1 MAGRFS
7 GDHVSVEKSQIALS
21 LISHTNIGKTTLART
36 LLRKDVGLVADRAHV
51 TLENQKYTV
60 LETEMGE
67 SLQLW
72 DTPGFPNCQK
82 ILSRVQGTKHPIVRI
97 LTEIWD
103 RFRDRPSWCAQQAV
117 LNVQQEADV
126 VLYLVNATEEPTMAG
141 YIAPELQLLEWIGKP
156 VIVLLNQ
163 TGPPKDRHE
172 LQRLEQPWKDY
183 FARYDFVRGVYS
195 LDAFSHCWVQEGILF
210 EAIQTLL
217 PPKDRPLMNRLFSAW
232 QRAHL
237 TLFHASMKQW
247 AMLVVR
253 AASARGMTK
262 GDGSPMDVQKQQ
274 AVDVLLRELV
284 NEVGAT
290 TKAVIVLHGLE
301 GDAIGVI
308 QARMEHVEVQRGAQG
323 LDETTL
329 SGTAIGGIG
338 GALTS
343 GAYAGLHLDAA
354 TGGVS
359 MGLFTV
365 AGAVVGGVLGFLG
378 GEAWA
383 ERKVTHTQNPVT
395 WSDDYL
401 DLLVQDVIIRYL
413 AIAHFGRGQGQYVMD
428 PENPRFWV
436 EKVKAS
442 VSKHRST
449 LHQHWTDLRGQGSPP
464 QTEQHVKPLTAL
476 LTSITLE
483 LLWNAY
489 PSAKRFLEWPDAPSR
504 LTGF

>member
-1 MAGRFS
+1 MSAQ
-7 GDHVSVEKSQIALS
+7 KSQIALS

-36 LLRKDVGLVADRAHV
+36 LLRKEVGLVADRAHV
-51 TLENQKYTV
+51 TLENQKYTI
-60 LETEMGE
+60 LETEAGE

-82 ILSRVQGTKHPIVRI
+82 ILSRVQWTKNPILRI
-97 LTEIWD
+97 VTDVWD
-103 RFRDRPSWCAQQAV
+103 RFSDRPSWCAQQAV

-163 TGPPKDRHE
+163 TGPPKDRDSQE
-172 LQRLEQPWKDY
+172 RLERPWKEY
-183 FARYDFVRGVYS
+183 FSRYGFVRGVHS
-195 LDAFSHCWVQEGILF
+195 LDAFSRCWVQEGILF
-210 EAIQTLL
+210 ETIRSVL
-217 PPKDRPLMNRLFSAW
+217 PPDDGQLMSRLFTVW
-232 QRAHL
+232 QKANL
-237 TLFHASMKQW
+237 VVFHTATEQW
-247 AMLVVR
+247 AKLLAR
-253 AASARGMTK
+253 AASARVMTK
-262 GDGSPMDVQKQQ
+262 GDGSSMDVQKQQ
-274 AVDVLLRELV
+274 AVDGLLQQLV
-284 NEVGAT
+284 NEVGTT
-290 TKAVIVLHGLE
+290 TKSVIALHGLE

-323 LDETTL
+323 MGEATL

-359 MGLFTV
+359 MGVFTV

-383 ERKVTHTQNPVT
+383 ERKITRTQTPVT

-401 DLLVQDVIIRYL
+401 DVLVQDVIIRYL
-413 AIAHFGRGQGQYVMD
+413 AIAHFGRGQGQYVSD

-436 EKVKAS
+436 EKVKTAIS
-442 VSKHRST
+442 QQQAV
-449 LHQHWTDLRGQGSPP
+449 LHEQWTSLRGKDPISQIDENPK
-464 QTEQHVKPLTAL
+464 QLTAL
-476 LTSITLE
+476 LATITLE
-483 LLWNAY
+483 LLRNTY
-489 PSAKRFLEWPDAPSR
+489 PASRRFLDSP
-504 LTGF
+504 T

>member
-1 MAGRFS
+1 MSA
-7 GDHVSVEKSQIALS
+7 EKSQIALS

-36 LLRKDVGLVADRAHV
+36 LLRKDIGLVADRAHV

-60 LETEMGE
+60 LETEAGE

-82 ILSRVQGTKHPIVRI
+82 ILSRLQGAKNPIVWI
-97 LTEIWD
+97 VTEVWD

-126 VLYLVNATEEPTMAG
+126 VLYLVNATEEPSMAG

-163 TGPPKDRHE
+163 TGPPKDRAE
-172 LQRLEQPWKDY
+172 QQRLEQPWKDY
-183 FARYDFVRGVYS
+183 FASYGFVRGVHS
-195 LDAFSHCWVQEGILF
+195 LDAFSRCWVQEGILF
-210 EAIQTLL
+210 ETIQSLL
-217 PPKDRPLMNRLFSAW
+217 PSHDRQLMNRLFTVW
-232 QRAHL
+232 QTSNL
-237 TLFHASMKQW
+237 TVFHAAMEQW
-247 AMLVVR
+247 AMLVSR
-253 AASARGMTK
+253 AAKSRVMTR
-262 GDGSPMDVQKQQ
+262 GDGSSMEVQKQQ
-274 AVDVLLRELV
+274 AVDGLLKGLM

-290 TKAVIVLHGLE
+290 TKAVIALHGLE
-301 GDAIGVI
+301 GNAIGVI
-308 QARMEHVEVQRGAQG
+308 QARMEHVEVQRGSQSR
-323 LDETTL
+323 DDVTR
-329 SGTAIGGIG
+329 GTAIGGIG

-383 ERKVTHTQNPVT
+383 ERRAGSTQTPVT
-395 WSDDYL
+395 WSDEYL

-413 AIAHFGRGQGQYVMD
+413 AIAHFGRGQGQYVAD
-428 PENPRFWV
+428 PEDPRFWIT
-436 EKVKAS
+436 KVKTL
-442 VSKHRST
+442 VSGQRAT
-449 LHQHWTDLRGQGSPP
+449 LHEQWTRLR
-464 QTEQHVKPLTAL
+464 EQELMPRMDKKTKQLAAL

-483 LLWNAY
+483 LLWSTY
-489 PSAKRFLEWPDAPSR
+489 PASKRFLDRP
-504 LTGF
+504 T

>member
-1 MAGRFS
+1 MSA
-7 GDHVSVEKSQIALS
+7 EKSQIALS

-36 LLRKDVGLVADRAHV
+36 LLRKDIGLVADRAHV
-51 TLENQKYTV
+51 TLENAKYTV
-60 LETEMGE
+60 LETEAGE

-82 ILSRVQGTKHPIVRI
+82 ILSRLQGAKNPIVRI
-97 LTEIWD
+97 VTEVWD

-117 LNVQQEADV
+117 LNVQQEADI
-126 VLYLVNATEEPTMAG
+126 VLYLVNATEEPSMAG

-163 TGPPKDRHE
+163 TGPPKDRKE
-172 LQRLEQPWKDY
+172 RQRLEQPWMDY
-183 FARYDFVRGVYS
+183 FAGHGFVRGVHS
-195 LDAFSHCWVQEGILF
+195 LDAFSRCWVQEGILF
-210 EAIQTLL
+210 ETIQLLL
-217 PPKDRPLMNRLFSAW
+217 PSHDRQLMNRLFTVW
-232 QRAHL
+232 QTENL
-237 TLFHASMKQW
+237 TVFHAAMEQW
-247 AMLVVR
+247 AMLVSR
-253 AASARGMTK
+253 AARSRVMTR
-262 GDGSPMDVQKQQ
+262 GDGSSMEAQKQQ
-274 AVDVLLRELV
+274 AVDSLLKDLV

-290 TKAVIVLHGLE
+290 TKAVIALYGLE

-308 QARMEHVEVQRGAQG
+308 QARMEHVEVQRGSQSHGDA
-323 LDETTL
+323 TL

-383 ERKVTHTQNPVT
+383 ERRAESTPTPVT
-395 WSDDYL
+395 WSDEYL

-413 AIAHFGRGQGQYVMD
+413 AIAHFGRGQGQYVAD
-428 PENPRFWV
+428 PEDPRFWID
-436 EKVKAS
+436 KVKAL
-442 VSKHRST
+442 VSGQRVT
-449 LHQHWTDLRGQGSPP
+449 LREQWVRLREQELMPRTDK
-464 QTEQHVKPLTAL
+464 KPKQLAAL
-476 LTSITLE
+476 LTSTTLE
-483 LLWNAY
+483 LLWSTY
-489 PSAKRFLEWPDAPSR
+489 PASKRFLDRP
-504 LTGF
+504 T

>member
-1 MAGRFS
+1 M
-7 GDHVSVEKSQIALS
+7 SVQKSQIALS

-36 LLRKDVGLVADRAHV
+36 LLRKDIGLVADRAHV

-60 LETEMGE
+60 LETEAGE

-82 ILSRVQGTKHPIVRI
+82 ILSRLQGAKNPIVRI
-97 LTEIWD
+97 VTEVWD

-126 VLYLVNATEEPTMAG
+126 VLYLVNATEEPSMAG

-163 TGPPKDRHE
+163 TGPPKDRAE
-172 LQRLEQPWKDY
+172 QQCLEQPWMDY
-183 FARYDFVRGVYS
+183 FARYGFVRGVHS
-195 LDAFSHCWVQEGILF
+195 LDAFSRCWVQEGILF
-210 EAIQTLL
+210 ETIQSLL
-217 PPKDRPLMNRLFSAW
+217 PSHDRQLMNRLFTVW
-232 QRAHL
+232 QTANL
-237 TLFHASMKQW
+237 TVFHAAMEQW
-247 AMLVVR
+247 AMLVSR
-253 AASARGMTK
+253 AAKSRVMTR
-262 GDGSPMDVQKQQ
+262 GDGSPMEMQKQQ
-274 AVDVLLRELV
+274 AVDGLLKDLV
-284 NEVGAT
+284 NDVGTT
-290 TKAVIVLHGLE
+290 TKGVIALHGLE
-301 GDAIGVI
+301 GNAIGVI
-308 QARMEHVEVQRGAQG
+308 QARMEHVEVQRGSQSPGDA
-323 LDETTL
+323 TL

-383 ERKVTHTQNPVT
+383 ERRAGSTPTPVT
-395 WSDDYL
+395 WSDEYL

-413 AIAHFGRGQGQYVMD
+413 AIAHFGRGQGQYVAD
-428 PENPRFWV
+428 PEDPRFWI
-436 EKVKAS
+436 ENVKTL
-442 VSKHRST
+442 VSKHHTT
-449 LHQHWTDLRGQGSPP
+449 LHHVWARVRRQDLAAK
-464 QTEQHVKPLTAL
+464 TEEQSTHLTAL

-483 LLWNAY
+483 LLWSTY
-489 PSAKRFLEWPDAPSR
+489 PASKRFLNR
-504 LTGF
+504 LG

>member
-1 MAGRFS
+1 M
-7 GDHVSVEKSQIALS
+7 SVAKTQIALS

-36 LLRKDVGLVADRAHV
+36 LLRKDIGLVADRAHV

-60 LETEMGE
+60 LETDIGE

-82 ILSRVQGTKHPIVRI
+82 ILSRLQGAKNPIVRI
-97 LTEIWD
+97 VTEVWD

-126 VLYLVNATEEPTMAG
+126 VLYLVNATEEPSMAG

-163 TGPPKDRHE
+163 TGPPKDRAE
-172 LQRLEQPWKDY
+172 QQRLEQPWKDY
-183 FARYDFVRGVYS
+183 FARYGFVRGVHS
-195 LDAFSHCWVQEGILF
+195 LDAFSRCWVQEGILF
-210 EAIQTLL
+210 ETIQSLL
-217 PPKDRPLMNRLFSAW
+217 PSHDRQLMNRLFTVW
-232 QRAHL
+232 QTANL
-237 TLFHASMKQW
+237 TVFHAAMEQW
-247 AMLVVR
+247 AMLVSR
-253 AASARGMTK
+253 AAKSRVMTR
-262 GDGSPMDVQKQQ
+262 GDGSPMEMQKQQ
-274 AVDVLLRELV
+274 AVDGLLKDLV
-284 NEVGAT
+284 NEVGTT
-290 TKAVIVLHGLE
+290 TKAVIALHGLE
-301 GDAIGVI
+301 GNAIGVI
-308 QARMEHVEVQRGAQG
+308 QARMEHVEVQRGSQSRGDA
-323 LDETTL
+323 TL

-365 AGAVVGGVLGFLG
+365 AGAVVGGALGFLG

-383 ERKVTHTQNPVT
+383 ERRAGSTPTPVT
-395 WSDDYL
+395 WSDEYL

-413 AIAHFGRGQGQYVMD
+413 AIAHFGRGQGQYVAD
-428 PENPRFWV
+428 PEDPRFWI
-436 EKVKAS
+436 ENVKTL
-442 VSKHRST
+442 VSKHHTT
-449 LHQHWTDLRGQGSPP
+449 LHHVWARVRGQNLAAK
-464 QTEQHVKPLTAL
+464 TEEQSTHLTAL

-483 LLWNAY
+483 LLWSTY
-489 PSAKRFLEWPDAPSR
+489 PASKRFLNR
-504 LTGF
+504 LG

>member
-1 MAGRFS
+1 MS
-7 GDHVSVEKSQIALS
+7 TKKSQIALS

-51 TLENQKYTV
+51 TFENQKYTV
-60 LETEMGE
+60 LETEAGE

-82 ILSRVQGTKHPIVRI
+82 ILSRVQGAKNPILRI
-97 LTEIWD
+97 LTDVWD

-141 YIAPELQLLEWIGKP
+141 YIESELQLLEWIGKP

-163 TGPPKDRHE
+163 TGPPKDRE
-172 LQRLEQPWKDY
+172 GQERLERPWKEY
-183 FARYDFVRGVYS
+183 FARYGFVRGVHS
-195 LDAFSHCWVQEGILF
+195 LDAFSRCWVQEGILF
-210 EAIQTLL
+210 ETIRSVLPPDDGQLMRRLFAVWQNANLAVFHTAMEQWATLL
-217 PPKDRPLMNRLFSAW
+217 A
-232 QRAHL
+232 
-237 TLFHASMKQW
+237 
-247 AMLVVR
+247 R
-253 AASARGMTK
+253 AASARVMTK
-262 GDGSPMDVQKQQ
+262 GDGSSMEVQKQR
-274 AVDVLLRELV
+274 AVDGLLRELV

-290 TKAVIVLHGLE
+290 TKAVVALHGLE

-323 LDETTL
+323 MGEAAL

-383 ERKVTHTQNPVT
+383 ERKVTQTQTPVT

-401 DLLVQDVIIRYL
+401 DVLSQDVIIRYL
-413 AIAHFGRGQGQYVMD
+413 AIAHFGRGQGQYVAD
-428 PENPRFWV
+428 PEDPRFWV
-436 EKVKAS
+436 EKVKDS
-442 VSKHRST
+442 VSKHCPT
-449 LHQHWTDLRGQGSPP
+449 FHQQWTRLRGQDGIPRPEES
-464 QTEQHVKPLTAL
+464 VKPLTTL

-483 LLWNAY
+483 LLRNTY
-489 PSAKRFLEWPDAPSR
+489 PASKRFLDHS
-504 LTGF
+504 T

>member
-1 MAGRFS
+1 M
-7 GDHVSVEKSQIALS
+7 SVEKSQIALS

-36 LLRKDVGLVADRAHV
+36 LLRKDIGLVADRAHV

-60 LETEMGE
+60 LETEAGE

-82 ILSRVQGTKHPIVRI
+82 ILSRLQGAKNPIVRI
-97 LTEIWD
+97 VTEVWD

-126 VLYLVNATEEPTMAG
+126 VLYLVNATEEPSMAG

-163 TGPPKDRHE
+163 TGHPKDRAE
-172 LQRLEQPWKDY
+172 QQCLEQPWKDY
-183 FARYDFVRGVYS
+183 FARYGFVRGVHS
-195 LDAFSHCWVQEGILF
+195 LDAFSRCWVQEGILF
-210 EAIQTLL
+210 ETIQSLL
-217 PPKDRPLMNRLFSAW
+217 PSHDRQLMNRLFTVW
-232 QRAHL
+232 QTANL
-237 TLFHASMKQW
+237 TVFHAAMEQW
-247 AMLVVR
+247 AMLVSR
-253 AASARGMTK
+253 AAKSRVMTR
-262 GDGSPMDVQKQQ
+262 GDGSPMEMQKQQ
-274 AVDVLLRELV
+274 AVDGLLKDLV
-284 NEVGAT
+284 NEVGTT
-290 TKAVIVLHGLE
+290 TKAVIALHGLE
-301 GDAIGVI
+301 GNAIGVI
-308 QARMEHVEVQRGAQG
+308 QARMEHVEVQRGSQSRGDA
-323 LDETTL
+323 TL

-365 AGAVVGGVLGFLG
+365 AGAVVGGALGFLG

-383 ERKVTHTQNPVT
+383 ERRAGSTPTPVT
-395 WSDDYL
+395 WSDEYL

-413 AIAHFGRGQGQYVMD
+413 AIAHFGRGQGQYVAD
-428 PENPRFWV
+428 PEDPRFWI
-436 EKVKAS
+436 ENVKTL
-442 VSKHRST
+442 VSKHHTT
-449 LHQHWTDLRGQGSPP
+449 LHHVWARVRGQDLAAK
-464 QTEQHVKPLTAL
+464 TEEQSTHLTAL

-483 LLWNAY
+483 LLWSTY
-489 PSAKRFLEWPDAPSR
+489 PASKRFLNR
-504 LTGF
+504 LG

>member
-1 MAGRFS
+1 M
-7 GDHVSVEKSQIALS
+7 SVEKSQIALS

-36 LLRKDVGLVADRAHV
+36 LLRKDIGLVADRAHV

-60 LETEMGE
+60 LETDVGE

-82 ILSRVQGTKHPIVRI
+82 ILSRLQGAKNPIVRI
-97 LTEIWD
+97 VTEVWD

-126 VLYLVNATEEPTMAG
+126 VLYLVNATEEPSMAG

-163 TGPPKDRHE
+163 TGPPKDRAE
-172 LQRLEQPWKDY
+172 QQRLEQPWKDY
-183 FARYDFVRGVYS
+183 FARYGFVRGVHS
-195 LDAFSHCWVQEGILF
+195 LDAFSRCWVQEGILF
-210 EAIQTLL
+210 ETIQSLL
-217 PPKDRPLMNRLFSAW
+217 PSHDRQLMNRLFTVW
-232 QRAHL
+232 QTTNL
-237 TLFHASMKQW
+237 TVFHAAMEQW
-247 AMLVVR
+247 AMLVSR
-253 AASARGMTK
+253 AAKSRVMTK
-262 GDGSPMDVQKQQ
+262 GDGSSMEAQKQQ
-274 AVDVLLRELV
+274 AVDGLLKDLV
-284 NEVGAT
+284 NEVGTT
-290 TKAVIVLHGLE
+290 TKAVIALHGLE
-301 GDAIGVI
+301 GNAIGVI
-308 QARMEHVEVQRGAQG
+308 QARMDHVEVQRGSQG
-323 LDETTL
+323 KGEATL

-359 MGLFTV
+359 MGLFTI

-383 ERKVTHTQNPVT
+383 ERRAGSTPTPVT
-395 WSDDYL
+395 WSDEYL

-413 AIAHFGRGQGQYVMD
+413 AIAHFGRGQGQYVAD
-428 PENPRFWV
+428 PEDPRFWI
-436 EKVKAS
+436 ENVKIL
-442 VSKHRST
+442 VSKHHTT
-449 LHQHWTDLRGQGSPP
+449 LHDVWARLRGQGLAAK
-464 QTEQHVKPLTAL
+464 TEEQSTQLTAL

-483 LLWNAY
+483 LLWGTY
-489 PSAKRFLEWPDAPSR
+489 PASKRFLNR
-504 LTGF
+504 LG

>member
-1 MAGRFS
+1 M
-7 GDHVSVEKSQIALS
+7 SVQKSQIALS

-36 LLRKDVGLVADRAHV
+36 LLRKDIGLVADRAHV

-60 LETEMGE
+60 LETDVGE

-82 ILSRVQGTKHPIVRI
+82 ILSRLQGAKNPIVRI
-97 LTEIWD
+97 VTEVWD

-126 VLYLVNATEEPTMAG
+126 VLYLVNATEEPSMAG

-163 TGPPKDRHE
+163 TGPPKDRAE
-172 LQRLEQPWKDY
+172 QQRLEQPWKDY
-183 FARYDFVRGVYS
+183 FASYGFVGGVHS
-195 LDAFSHCWVQEGILF
+195 LDAFSRCWVQEGILF
-210 EAIQTLL
+210 EAIQSLL
-217 PPKDRPLMNRLFSAW
+217 PSHDRQLMNRLFTVW
-232 QRAHL
+232 QTTNL
-237 TLFHASMKQW
+237 TVFHAAMEQW
-247 AMLVVR
+247 AMLMSR
-253 AASARGMTK
+253 AARSRVMTR
-262 GDGSPMDVQKQQ
+262 GDGSPMEVQKQQ
-274 AVDVLLRELV
+274 AVDGLLKGLM

-290 TKAVIVLHGLE
+290 TKAVIALHGLE
-301 GDAIGVI
+301 GNAIGVI
-308 QARMEHVEVQRGAQG
+308 QARMEHVEVQRGSQG
-323 LDETTL
+323 KGEATL

-359 MGLFTV
+359 LGLFTV

-378 GEAWA
+378 GEAWI
-383 ERKVTHTQNPVT
+383 ERRAGSTPTPVT
-395 WSDDYL
+395 WSDEYL

-413 AIAHFGRGQGQYVMD
+413 AIAHFGRGQGQYVAD
-428 PENPRFWV
+428 PEDPRFWID
-436 EKVKAS
+436 KVK
-442 VSKHRST
+442 T
-449 LHQHWTDLRGQGSPP
+449 LVLGQRAILHEQWIRLREQELMTRTDK
-464 QTEQHVKPLTAL
+464 KPKQLAAL

-483 LLWNAY
+483 LLWSTY
-489 PSAKRFLEWPDAPSR
+489 PASKRFLNR
-504 LTGF
+504 LG

>member
-1 MAGRFS
+1 MNA
-7 GDHVSVEKSQIALS
+7 EKSQIALS

-60 LETEMGE
+60 LETEAGE

-82 ILSRVQGTKHPIVRI
+82 ILSRVQGAQNPILRI
-97 LTEIWD
+97 LTDVWD

-141 YIAPELQLLEWIGKP
+141 YIASELQLLEWIGKP

-163 TGPPKDRHE
+163 TGPPKDRVGQ
-172 LQRLEQPWKDY
+172 QRLEQPWKDY
-183 FARYDFVRGVYS
+183 FAPYGFVRGVHS
-195 LDAFSHCWVQEGILF
+195 LDAFSRCWVQEGILF
-210 EAIQTLL
+210 EGIQSLL
-217 PPKDRPLMNRLFSAW
+217 PPKDRQLMTRLFSAW
-232 QRAHL
+232 QKANL
-237 TLFHASMKQW
+237 SLFHSSMEQW
-247 AMLVVR
+247 AILVAR
-253 AASARGMTK
+253 AARSRVMTK
-262 GDGSPMDVQKQQ
+262 GDGSPMEVQKQQ
-274 AVDVLLRELV
+274 AVDGLLRNLV

-290 TKAVIVLHGLE
+290 TKAVIAMHGLE
-301 GDAIGVI
+301 GDAVGVI
-308 QARMEHVEVQRGAQG
+308 QARMEHVEVQRGSQG
-323 LDETTL
+323 MGEATL

-383 ERKVTHTQNPVT
+383 ERKVAHTQAPVT

-401 DLLVQDVIIRYL
+401 DVLVQDVIIRYL
-413 AIAHFGRGQGQYVMD
+413 AIAHFGRGQGQYVAD

-436 EKVKAS
+436 EKVKGS
-442 VSKHRST
+442 VSKHHPT
-449 LHQHWTDLRGQGSPP
+449 LNQQWTGLREQGPAT
-464 QTEQHVKPLTAL
+464 QTEEKPRQLAAL
-476 LTSITLE
+476 LTIITLE
-483 LLWNAY
+483 LLWNTY
-489 PSAKRFLEWPDAPSR
+489 PASKRFLDRS
-504 LTGF
+504 

>member
-1 MAGRFS
+1 MS
-7 GDHVSVEKSQIALS
+7 TKKSQIALS

-60 LETEMGE
+60 LETEAGE

-82 ILSRVQGTKHPIVRI
+82 ILSRVQGAKNPILRI
-97 LTEIWD
+97 LTDVWD

-141 YIAPELQLLEWIGKP
+141 YIASELQLLEWIGKP

-163 TGPPKDRHE
+163 TGPPKERDE
-172 LQRLEQPWKDY
+172 QQRLEQPWKDY
-183 FARYDFVRGVYS
+183 FAPYGFVKGVHS
-195 LDAFSHCWVQEGILF
+195 LDAFSRCWVQEGILF
-210 EAIQTLL
+210 EAIQSHL
-217 PPKDRPLMNRLFSAW
+217 PPDDRQLMTRLFSAW
-232 QRAHL
+232 QRANL
-237 TLFHASMKQW
+237 ALFHAAMEQW
-247 AMLVVR
+247 SIVVAR
-253 AASARGMTK
+253 AASARVMTK
-262 GDGSPMDVQKQQ
+262 GDGSPMEVQKQQ

-290 TKAVIVLHGLE
+290 TKAVIALHGLE
-301 GDAIGVI
+301 GDAVGVI
-308 QARMEHVEVQRGAQG
+308 QARMEHVEVQRGSQG
-323 LDETTL
+323 MDEATF
-329 SGTAIGGIG
+329 SGTAIGGIS

-383 ERKVTHTQNPVT
+383 ERKVTHAQAPVT

-401 DLLVQDVIIRYL
+401 DVLAQDVIIRYL
-413 AIAHFGRGQGQYVMD
+413 AIAHFGRGQGQYVAD
-428 PENPRFWV
+428 PEDPRFWV
-436 EKVKAS
+436 EKVKES
-442 VSKHRST
+442 VSKHRPT
-449 LHQHWTDLRGQGSPP
+449 FHQQWTGLRGQDGTLRP
-464 QTEQHVKPLTAL
+464 EENVKPLTTL

-483 LLWNAY
+483 LLWNTY
-489 PSAKRFLEWPDAPSR
+489 PASKRFLDR
-504 LTGF
+504 V

>member
-1 MAGRFS
+1 MSAQ
-7 GDHVSVEKSQIALS
+7 KSQIALS

-36 LLRKDVGLVADRAHV
+36 LLRKEVGLVADRAHV
-51 TLENQKYTV
+51 TLENQKYTI
-60 LETEMGE
+60 LETEAGE

-82 ILSRVQGTKHPIVRI
+82 ILSRVQWTKNPILRI
-97 LTEIWD
+97 VTDVWD

-163 TGPPKDRHE
+163 TGPPKDRDSQE
-172 LQRLEQPWKDY
+172 RLERPWKEY
-183 FARYDFVRGVYS
+183 FARYGFVRGVHS
-195 LDAFSHCWVQEGILF
+195 LDAFSRCWVQEGILF
-210 EAIQTLL
+210 ETIRSVL
-217 PPKDRPLMNRLFSAW
+217 PPDDGHVMSRLFTVW
-232 QRAHL
+232 QKANL
-237 TLFHASMKQW
+237 TVFYMAMEQW
-247 AMLVVR
+247 AKLLAR
-253 AASARGMTK
+253 AASARVMTK
-262 GDGSPMDVQKQQ
+262 GDGSSMDVQKQQ
-274 AVDVLLRELV
+274 AVDGLLQQLV

-290 TKAVIVLHGLE
+290 TKSVIALHGLE

-308 QARMEHVEVQRGAQG
+308 QARMEHVEVQRGVQG
-323 LDETTL
+323 MGEATL

-359 MGLFTV
+359 MGVFTV

-383 ERKVTHTQNPVT
+383 ERKITQTQTPVT

-401 DLLVQDVIIRYL
+401 DVLIQDVIIRYL
-413 AIAHFGRGQGQYVMD
+413 AIAHFGRGQGQYVAD

-436 EKVKAS
+436 EKVKTAIS
-442 VSKHRST
+442 QQQAV
-449 LHQHWTDLRGQGSPP
+449 LHEQWTGLRGKDSNSQKDENPK
-464 QTEQHVKPLTAL
+464 QLTAL
-476 LTSITLE
+476 LTTITLE
-483 LLWNAY
+483 LLRNTY
-489 PSAKRFLEWPDAPSR
+489 PASSRFLDSR
-504 LTGF
+504 T

>member
-1 MAGRFS
+1 MSAQ
-7 GDHVSVEKSQIALS
+7 KSQIALS

-60 LETEMGE
+60 LETEAGE

-82 ILSRVQGTKHPIVRI
+82 ILSRVQGAKNPILRI
-97 LTEIWD
+97 LTDVWD

-126 VLYLVNATEEPTMAG
+126 VLYLVNATEEPAMAG

-172 LQRLEQPWKDY
+172 QQRLEQPWKDY
-183 FARYDFVRGVYS
+183 FAPYGFVKGVHS
-195 LDAFSHCWVQEGILF
+195 LDAFSRCWVQEGMLF
-210 EAIQTLL
+210 ETVQSLL
-217 PPKDRPLMNRLFSAW
+217 PPDDRQLMTRLFAVW
-232 QRAHL
+232 QKVNL
-237 TLFHASMKQW
+237 TLFHSAMEQW
-247 AMLVVR
+247 AILVAR
-253 AASARGMTK
+253 AAGSRVMTK
-262 GDGSPMDVQKQQ
+262 GDGSPMEVQKQQ
-274 AVDVLLRELV
+274 AVDVLLRNLV

-290 TKAVIVLHGLE
+290 TRTVIALHGLE
-301 GDAIGVI
+301 GDAIGMI

-323 LDETTL
+323 LDEATL

-383 ERKVTHTQNPVT
+383 ERKVNHTQTPVT

-401 DLLVQDVIIRYL
+401 DVLVQDVIIRYL
-413 AIAHFGRGQGQYVMD
+413 AIAHFGRGQGQYVAD
-428 PENPRFWV
+428 PEDPRFWV
-436 EKVKAS
+436 EKVKAL
-442 VSKHRST
+442 VSKHRAT
-449 LHQHWTDLRGQGSPP
+449 LHEQWTRLRGQDPIP
-464 QTEQHVKPLTAL
+464 TMEQKPKQLTAI

-483 LLWNAY
+483 LFWSTY
-489 PSAKRFLEWPDAPSR
+489 PASKRFLDR
-504 LTGF
+504 LG

>member
-1 MAGRFS
+1 M
-7 GDHVSVEKSQIALS
+7 SVEKSQIALS

-36 LLRKDVGLVADRAHV
+36 LLRKDIGLVADRAHV

-60 LETEMGE
+60 LETEAGE

-82 ILSRVQGTKHPIVRI
+82 ILSRLQGAKNPIVRI
-97 LTEIWD
+97 VTEVWD

-126 VLYLVNATEEPTMAG
+126 VLYLVNATEEPSMAG
-141 YIAPELQLLEWIGKP
+141 YIAPELQLLDWIGKP

-163 TGPPKDRHE
+163 TGSPKDRQDQE
-172 LQRLEQPWKDY
+172 RLEQPWKDY
-183 FARYDFVRGVYS
+183 FARYGFVRGVHS
-195 LDAFSHCWVQEGILF
+195 LDAFSRCWVQEGILF
-210 EAIQTLL
+210 ETIQSLL
-217 PPKDRPLMNRLFSAW
+217 PRDDRQLMTRLFAVW
-232 QRAHL
+232 QKAHL
-237 TLFHASMKQW
+237 TVFDAAMEQWSALVSHAAKSR
-247 AMLVVR
+247 V
-253 AASARGMTK
+253 MTK
-262 GDGSPMDVQKQQ
+262 GDGSSMEVQKQQ
-274 AVDVLLRELV
+274 AVDSLLKDLV

-290 TKAVIVLHGLE
+290 TKAVIALHGLE

-308 QARMEHVEVQRGAQG
+308 QARMEHVEVLRGGQSWGEA
-323 LDETTL
+323 TL

-383 ERKVTHTQNPVT
+383 ERQAGHQQTPVM

-413 AIAHFGRGQGQYVMD
+413 AIAHFGRGQGQYVAD
-428 PENPRFWV
+428 PEDPRFWID
-436 EKVKAS
+436 KVKVL
-442 VSKHRST
+442 VSRRHTS
-449 LHQHWTDLRGQGSPP
+449 LHEQWAHLRTQDLTARTD
-464 QTEQHVKPLTAL
+464 EKPNQLTAL

-483 LLWNAY
+483 LLWSTY
-489 PSAKRFLEWPDAPSR
+489 PASKRFLDR
-504 LTGF
+504 QT

>member
-1 MAGRFS
+1 M
-7 GDHVSVEKSQIALS
+7 SVEKSQIALS

-36 LLRKDVGLVADRAHV
+36 LLRKDIGLVADRAHV

-60 LETEMGE
+60 LETDVGE

-82 ILSRVQGTKHPIVRI
+82 ILSRLQGAKNPIVRI
-97 LTEIWD
+97 VTEVWD

-126 VLYLVNATEEPTMAG
+126 VLYLVNATEEPSMAG

-163 TGPPKDRHE
+163 TGHPKDRAE
-172 LQRLEQPWKDY
+172 QQCLEQPWKDY
-183 FARYDFVRGVYS
+183 FARYGFVRGVHS
-195 LDAFSHCWVQEGILF
+195 LDAFSRCWVQEGILF
-210 EAIQTLL
+210 ETIQSLL
-217 PPKDRPLMNRLFSAW
+217 PSHDRQLMNRLFTVW
-232 QRAHL
+232 QTANL
-237 TLFHASMKQW
+237 TVFHAAMEQW
-247 AMLVVR
+247 AKLVSR
-253 AASARGMTK
+253 AAKSRVMTR
-262 GDGSPMDVQKQQ
+262 GDGSPMEMQKQQ
-274 AVDVLLRELV
+274 AVDGLLKDLV
-284 NEVGAT
+284 NEVGTT
-290 TKAVIVLHGLE
+290 TKAVIALHGLE
-301 GDAIGVI
+301 GNAIGVI
-308 QARMEHVEVQRGAQG
+308 QARMEHVEVQRGSQSRGDA
-323 LDETTL
+323 TL

-365 AGAVVGGVLGFLG
+365 AGAVVGGALGFLG

-383 ERKVTHTQNPVT
+383 ERRAGSTPTPVT
-395 WSDDYL
+395 WSDEYL

-413 AIAHFGRGQGQYVMD
+413 AIAHFGRGQGQYVAD
-428 PENPRFWV
+428 PEDPRFWI
-436 EKVKAS
+436 ENVKTL
-442 VSKHRST
+442 VSKHHTT
-449 LHQHWTDLRGQGSPP
+449 LHHVWARVRGQDLAAK
-464 QTEQHVKPLTAL
+464 TEEQSTHLTAL

-483 LLWNAY
+483 LLWSTY
-489 PSAKRFLEWPDAPSR
+489 PASKRFLNR
-504 LTGF
+504 LG